1 MGDTGPADTNQS
13 VDSEYRATIWQLLM
27 MCILGPGLFVG
38 LTTVSVELC
47 VFAIGGLIF
56 PCVRERTCNLQPLV
70 TTSTNLQL
78 PCYLYVAAQV
88 ICQLYM
94 CSAMLRFDYTGNRKT
109 SRAFDEY
116 IITSAIGTTIL
127 HIGCTIGVWLLLDS
141 YAPFTPP
148 VRRIVLFF
156 LGLPI
161 SLACA
166 GRFSYTFHKRMR
178 VELPTSRHILTAT
191 SMIISCW
198 LILYGPQSLN
208 YMVGG
213 YLYRRFWSDQ
223 MLLVVSSII
232 LPLFT
237 IAMRVMTL
245 RIAIKTV
252 QRITTEAGAD
262 IRYSVVV
269 LVWAIDQTTETAAKL
284 STMLISTDKFF
295 LSIIFA
301 CACNSLLLASW
312 TYQCYKRAANQKM
325 YLSAQEVR
333 GNDESSTSFKK
344 SGPVIIRK
352 ATEPIDQPRQLNTT
366 TLSSVVEARV
376 PEEVQSQESVQIE
389 VDAVVAPPPT
399 ISPRVSMHFPTL
411 KYPTNRGNS
420 GLHTRSS
427 SVMASRA
434 VSLGGKSTLTTASRR
449 LGVLASMTDTHK
461 IIHNLGVRIQVSSD
475 ASLSPTSDEEA
486 LTPYLCFSVL
496 ISSISSNIVAV
507 VTIFLFPMPSRN
519 DELLGLWRARFP
531 IAMLLNLCVGAAWL
545 VTWRMH
551 VPSLD
556 MSNHTLNFGNRSMA
570 SLAAAAFVS
579 AAYIVSIVTGQLGF
593 LVPHTRIWNFSPSPL
608 NFLNRQP
615 AFMQEDSAA
624 TGHLLAPNMEYMVLG
639 FKTEK
644 SADPN
649 QISQVVTNTLKFK
662 PVISTTANKLVVK
675 SQLRAIDG
683 LRRAVPQEGQ
693 SAIDTSK
700 SLFHEVSEL
709 LNAWKVF
716 LEAKGTNLDVSKVD
730 RLLAEILVIL
740 AKAFPQDSQ

>member
-1 MGDTGPADTNQS
+1 
-13 VDSEYRATIWQLLM
+13 M

-78 PCYLYVAAQV
+78 PCYL
-88 ICQLYM
+88 
-94 CSAMLRFDYTGNRKT
+94 FDYTGNRKT

-178 VELPTSRHILTAT
+178 
-191 SMIISCW
+191 
-198 LILYGPQSLN
+198 SLN

-662 PVISTTANKLVVK
+662 PMISITANELVVK

-683 LRRAVPQEGQ
+683 LRRAVLQEGQ

-700 SLFHEVSEL
+700 FCSMKC
-709 LNAWKVF
+709 LNY
-716 LEAKGTNLDVSKVD
+716 
-730 RLLAEILVIL
+730 
-740 AKAFPQDSQ
+740 